1 MNSGY
6 QVGSSTETGSSS
18 MYTATGGGNMQMYQD
33 KVKQMI
39 QRYQNNPEELKSLA
53 SNRVVLAIGAA
64 LGLALLTGQIRRKR

>member
-6 QVGSSTETGSSS
+6 QVGNPAEAGSGS
-18 MYTATGGGNMQMYQD
+18 MYPTTDKGIMQTYPD

-64 LGLALLTGQIRRKR
+64 LGLALLTGQIRRKH

>member
-1 MNSGY
+1 MNGGY
-6 QVGSSTETGSSS
+6 QVGSSTETGSGS
-18 MYTATGGGNMQMYQD
+18 MYPATGAGSMQAYQD

-64 LGLALLTGQIRRKR
+64 LGLALLTGQIRRKH